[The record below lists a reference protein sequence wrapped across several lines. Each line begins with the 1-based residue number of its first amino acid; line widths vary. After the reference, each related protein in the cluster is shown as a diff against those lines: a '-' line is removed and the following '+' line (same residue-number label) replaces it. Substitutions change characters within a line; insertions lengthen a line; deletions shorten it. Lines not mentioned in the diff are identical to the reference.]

1 MKSVQN
7 FGAGELIEVQ
17 PSSGSAYLLPFTED
31 VFPEMDIPAGLL
43 RAAPDEALLP
53 EAPKPDSTRTDP
65 KPG

>member
-43 RAAPDEALLP
+43 RAAPDDALLP